1 MVKNLIINFFSRDM
15 EQTFTKKMNTM
26 KGNGIMGR
34 EVAGVACIMKMG
46 QSMKGN
52 GSMDADMEMEC
63 SD

>member
-1 MVKNLIINFFSRDM
+1 M